1 MKGLL
6 LFIVALLL
14 AILFLP
20 LGILYALVVLWA
32 KANFKTWLIRIGDYF
47 FVLAI
52 AIDQMGNVIM
62 MELFNDI
69 MITKQ
74 GYQFGKEDETIS
86 SVLGKNQLN
95 GSLKGAGKLLNW
107 LLNKLDPN
115 HSVKSIETH
124 V

>member
-6 LFIVALLL
+6 LFIVALIL
-14 AILFLP
+14 AIVFLP
-20 LGILYALVVLWA
+20 LGILYALIVLWSR
-32 KANFKTWLIRIGDYF
+32 ANFKTWIKRIGDYF

-69 MITKQ
+69 MITKN

-86 SVLGKNQLN
+86 SVLGKNQLK
-95 GSLKGAGKLLNW
+95 GTLKGSGKLLNR

-115 HSVKSIETH
+115 HSVNSIETN